1 MLPWQATGTLTE
13 LTPEADVWQ
22 SRPPPRLPA
31 LASSQC
37 CLCAVLARAPAEAD
51 PEARHV
57 DFGRRVTPMKLQ
69 LRAKDSGK
77 EDSQTPY
84 SSRVPPQ
91 GPGAQSCW
99 RVLEMV

>member
-1 MLPWQATGTLTE
+1 
-13 LTPEADVWQ
+13 
-22 SRPPPRLPA
+22 
-31 LASSQC
+31 
-37 CLCAVLARAPAEAD
+37 
-51 PEARHV
+51 
-57 DFGRRVTPMKLQ
+57 MKLQ